1 MGLSGEYS
9 ESISALY
16 IGTLYAHMF
25 TCMDRAMVAI
35 EMLTLTASSYPA
47 QGTHPETVLHCN
59 VEGMVEPLL
68 LVLSAQV
75 HGLAVSYAVKERG

>member
-1 MGLSGEYS
+1 MHICTVGT
-9 ESISALY
+9 Y
-16 IGTLYAHMF
+16 IVCTLYGSCHGGYRDVN
-25 TCMDRAMVAI
+25 TDCI
-35 EMLTLTASSYPA
+35 PPIYPA